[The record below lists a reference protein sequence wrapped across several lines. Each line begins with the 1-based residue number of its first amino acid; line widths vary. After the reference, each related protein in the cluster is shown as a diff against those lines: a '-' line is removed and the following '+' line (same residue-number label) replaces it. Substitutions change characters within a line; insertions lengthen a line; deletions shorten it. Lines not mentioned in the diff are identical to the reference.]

1 MFNNEQLQL
10 NENITELSARED
22 AQKIAQLLHQGQA
35 VYISHQQQAYLFTD
49 DDLPFWQQAADKI
62 ERSLDRYAPSPVVK
76 KEAVDPVGTWVERLP
91 SSLSRPVVFV
101 QPDGDPA
108 GFLSPGELLRQLHR
122 QKSKAEMYLNGL
134 LDTVTDAVTAVD
146 QDGTVI
152 CWNEAAAQIYSIP
165 HERIMGQTIG
175 EHFDPESIMLLRVLD
190 EGRKVRNMY
199 HKSSEGTHVLINAS
213 PVLDPAGRVVGGLA
227 SEQDITHLVKLNK
240 ELSHAQASIL
250 DTMPRRSDPFTL
262 MDGQSHSISKVVRIG
277 KKIAEL
283 NTPALLYGEAGSGK
297 EQLARAIH
305 LAGAHAE
312 SPFLSLNCGAVP
324 PGMLDSELFGFIG
337 GTYSG
342 QDIQE
347 AGKLEQ
353 AGDGTLFLNE
363 IDKLPPDM
371 QNKLYRAIKTR
382 SFRRYG
388 GQEDIPLHA
397 RIIAATRTA
406 LDQRVADQQ
415 FSSELYYA
423 LGVVTITVPPL
434 RERREDLSI
443 LVHMYLREFAVH
455 YQKPVPRVAPEV
467 MLAFARYDW
476 PGNIAELRAVIERC
490 VILSEGD
497 SLLLEHL
504 PEHLQGDQPPLFSRE
519 KEDLPAAE
527 LAASP
532 GLKARVTEEE
542 EKQRIEEAMR
552 KAAGN
557 KSIAARMLGIS
568 RGTLYN
574 KMTKHQL

>member
-1 MFNNEQLQL
+1 
-10 NENITELSARED
+10 
-22 AQKIAQLLHQGQA
+22 
-35 VYISHQQQAYLFTD
+35 
-49 DDLPFWQQAADKI
+49 
-62 ERSLDRYAPSPVVK
+62 
-76 KEAVDPVGTWVERLP
+76 
-91 SSLSRPVVFV
+91 
-101 QPDGDPA
+101 
-108 GFLSPGELLRQLHR
+108 
-122 QKSKAEMYLNGL
+122 
-134 LDTVTDAVTAVD
+134 
-146 QDGTVI
+146 
-152 CWNEAAAQIYSIP
+152 
-165 HERIMGQTIG
+165 
-175 EHFDPESIMLLRVLD
+175 
-190 EGRKVRNMY
+190 
-199 HKSSEGTHVLINAS
+199 
-213 PVLDPAGRVVGGLA
+213 
-227 SEQDITHLVKLNK
+227 
-240 ELSHAQASIL
+240 
-250 DTMPRRSDPFTL
+250 MP
-262 MDGQSHSISKVVRIG
+262 
-277 KKIAEL
+277 
-283 NTPALLYGEAGSGK
+283 TP
-297 EQLARAIH
+297 AIH

-353 AGDGTLFLNE
+353 TGEGTLFLNE
-363 IDKLPPDM
+363 IDKLPPDI

-397 RIIAATRTA
+397 RIIAGTRTA
-406 LDQRVADQQ
+406 LDQRVTDQQ

-504 PEHLQGDQPPLFSRE
+504 PESLQGDQPPAFTRE
-519 KEDLPAAE
+519 KEDIIVSESSEPLIAH
-527 LAASP
+527 S
-532 GLKARVTEEE
+532 LKARVTEEE
-542 EKQRIEEAMR
+542 EKLRIEEAIQ

-557 KSIAARMLGIS
+557 KSIAARILGIS